1 MKKLNVGK
9 KPVACEHE
17 GTHWTR
23 EYLGNQNCWDE
34 LVEGQFPGAV
44 LIKWG
49 LYRRVYLRTGRIIK
63 VQNKTIN
70 RKISKRHELR
80 KEYEIN
86 LLCEDLLW
94 NLNPKYREKPDEW
107 EILELDH
114 LSGPTLN
121 VLIASHEAGELSL
134 FALIRSLIVLSWLG
148 VAYKQLRGRHIFV
161 GADRRPVFIDFGD
174 SRRTSRW
181 LALRKNLFP
190 VRRRGG
196 RWQLSNFG
204 YLAGV
209 IVRQRCRLG
218 HDAPVDTGY
227 IKDRTFESIAPD
239 VIANQLRKNCGDLER
254 VSEAGSLA
262 ALSSFRKWKRAIC
275 DWAKERPDRGCDLF
289 RWEFK
294 EGAVVWGGESWGV
307 IWDAIRKRVQFQDQA
322 VVEYGCSLG
331 LGPVHARLEGARSV
345 VSVSD
350 DPGDVKVGQL
360 AVDFFGV
367 DRVRFSLPGAEGL
380 DPRASRGAIGL
391 ALSISANESNWDR
404 VREALSGCSVIV
416 RRTRN
421 GVEYLKI
428 EP

>member
-1 MKKLNVGK
+1 MNLNAEHNS
-9 KPVACEHE
+9 VALGDELS
-17 GTHWTR
+17 HWTKG
-23 EYLGNQNCWDE
+23 YLGNQHRWDE
-34 LVEGQFPGAV
+34 LVEEQFPGAV

-70 RKISKRHELR
+70 GKISKRHELR

-86 LLCEDLLW
+86 LLCEDRLW
-94 NLNPKYREKPDEW
+94 KLKPEYRNEPGEW
-107 EILELDH
+107 EIMEIDH
-114 LSGPTLN
+114 LPGPTLN
-121 VLIASHEAGELSL
+121 VLIASREAGELSL
-134 FALIRSLIVLSWLG
+134 LALIRSLMTLSWLG

-174 SRRTSRW
+174 SRRTTRW

-190 VRRRGG
+190 FRKKGG

-209 IVRQRCRLG
+209 LVRQKCCPGAALTE
-218 HDAPVDTGY
+218 DSGY
-227 IKDRTFESIAPD
+227 IKDRTYESIAPEA
-239 VIANQLRKNCGDLER
+239 VAIQLRKNCGDLER

-262 ALSSFRKWKRAIC
+262 ALNSFRKWKRAIC

-350 DPGDVKVGQL
+350 DPGDVKVGQR

-380 DPRASRGAIGL
+380 DPRAPRGAIGL

-416 RRTRN
+416 RRTPN

-428 EP
+428 EQ